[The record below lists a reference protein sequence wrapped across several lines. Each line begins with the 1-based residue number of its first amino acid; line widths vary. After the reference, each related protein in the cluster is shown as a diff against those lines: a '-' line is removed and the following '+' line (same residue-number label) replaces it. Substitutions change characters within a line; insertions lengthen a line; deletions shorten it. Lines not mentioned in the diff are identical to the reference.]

1 MDERMDGERS
11 ASLRHRRGRHARPA
25 RQSFVSVRYESDAP
39 CTRGRRRADTDAL
52 CGHGG
57 CGRLEPR
64 APGRTRRGLLARRR
78 AALSSLLAALVLVC
92 IGGCAAE
99 APQPPHTTVLTYAS
113 PYGPGHPFSRADIQW
128 MKWIEQESDGR
139 LRIEPYWSGSL
150 LSSEHS
156 LIELRH
162 GVADIG
168 LITPIYAR
176 GGAHLQRT
184 QRSEERRVGQ
194 E

>member
-1 MDERMDGERS
+1 PMRD
-11 ASLRHRRGRHARPA
+11 RRGRHARAA
-25 RQSFVSVRYESDAP
+25 RQSPVSVRHEAHAP
-39 CTRGRRRADTDAL
+39 RARVRRRADADAVR
-52 CGHGG
+52 GHGG
-57 CGRLEPR
+57 RSRLEPR
-64 APGRTRRGLLARRR
+64 AHGRACRGLLASRR
-78 AALSSLLAALVLVC
+78 AALRTLLAAIALLSLAGCVGDAQR
-92 IGGCAAE
+92 GG
-99 APQPPHTTVLTYAS
+99 TTVLTYGS

-128 MKWIEQESDGR
+128 MKWIEKESGGR
-139 LRIEPYWSGSL
+139 LRIQPYWSGSL

-184 QRSEERRVGQ
+184 QAGFYAGLKTYVEQTRL
-194 E
+194 